1 MVLQGGHNV
10 IEWKRQMTRTKDEQM
25 IKKTTNPSVPFP
37 SNTSPLCLPTYSPAC
52 PTNEFFES
60 DEKINENR

>member
-1 MVLQGGHNV
+1 
-10 IEWKRQMTRTKDEQM
+10 MTRTKDEQM